1 MKNLSELLKKYNC
14 IPIQIDTNGGFVLN
28 VKGNYDEEEPER
40 TFPFSEFVYI
50 NDIPSL
56 MNTFNDFA
64 SSRKKR
70 LNTHFRMEFEKE
82 LHWAY
87 LCCEKA
93 DDNITFDG
101 VLLDVYEYMDC
112 IPNDNVITEFE
123 LRQSKKISE
132 INKNGASLEEIY
144 GIDYLKRIQ
153 VPFSFSGNIDSAI
166 YDENNKL
173 IACVTREDSQFVV
186 EKYKYTKSEPIRY
199 NHKIGGNWIIGT
211 NDEQEFEVFSGFLSA
226 MCDNLSKMT
235 DSFIMLYNEK
245 QNSKS
250 INRQLGSNV
259 EQQML
264 LNSIHS
270 VVMEETQAEAALN
283 RVLETVGNYLKLD
296 CVSVYCFDSDTN
308 SPYVVSCWK
317 SENMKSEISAQY
329 IRNNYGMICEILEGT
344 ENYFSR
350 GIETQITELSLG
362 AFAVS
367 EIYGFNEQKALLFYE
382 SYDKSKKWSYEDKR
396 IIRSI
401 SQSVSNIMHRC
412 EMDRKIRDKNEQL
425 FRLAFFD
432 NILDIKNRS
441 KLDIDMTSI
450 LDAKKKGI
458 VMAVHIVNTRSLNEV
473 FGQGYTDKLL
483 KMIAKYLESEDVGG
497 EYVYRYSG
505 SIMLVILNDCRP
517 DEAQITAQ
525 KILDRFE
532 HPFII
537 ENVEQYAEV
546 AIGVAVFDESIS
558 QCEDLYRAVTL
569 SLYRANE
576 YGRNSFAFF
585 NQEFRRSSGDVYNL
599 EQELRRCIADGMKN
613 FELTYQPVFSGD
625 GSIHHYEALLRWK
638 SDNSGYI
645 SPRVFMRLMEKV
657 GLDTAIDFW
666 VIPKACRFCKRMQEI
681 YGNDIRVSV
690 NLTVHDLQGGS
701 VSTVVQNA
709 LNDSGLSPSSF
720 IVEIPESAHLLAYN
734 ETSATLGKLKRL
746 GILICIDSF
755 GNEYLPLNT
764 LKFSYIDIIKVSSS
778 FITNSGDSF
787 DEELVKTTVYLA
799 GSRNVEIIVK
809 NIEYQPQL
817 EAAKKYGLNVVQ
829 GGFLSPPKFSKEYF
843 EQ

>member
-1 MKNLSELLKKYNC
+1 MTNLSELLKKYNC

-64 SSRKKR
+64 VSGKKR

-93 DDNITFDG
+93 DDNMTYDG
-101 VLLDVYEYMDC
+101 VLLDVFEYLDY
-112 IPNDNVITEFE
+112 IPNDNVISEFE
-123 LRQSKKISE
+123 RRQSKKISVF
-132 INKNGASLEEIY
+132 NKNSASLEEIY
-144 GIDYLKRIQ
+144 GCNYLRKLQ
-153 VPFSFSGNIDSAI
+153 MPFFDSGCIDSAI
-166 YDENNKL
+166 FDENDKL
-173 IACVTREDSQFVV
+173 IVCATNDDSEFNP
-186 EKYKYTKSEPIRY
+186 ENYKFIKSESIKF
-199 NHKIGGNWIIGT
+199 NHRNGGSWIIGT
-211 NDEQEFEVFSGFLSA
+211 DNEEKMNTYGSFLPA
-226 MCDNLSKMT
+226 MCDGLSKMT

-250 INRQLGSNV
+250 INRQLGTNV

-270 VVMEETQAEAALN
+270 IIMEEPQAEAALD
-283 RVLETVGNYLKLD
+283 RVLETVSNYLKLD
-296 CVSVYCFDSDTN
+296 RISVYCVDLVIGAPN
-308 SPYVVSCWK
+308 IVSCWEK
-317 SENMKSEISAQY
+317 EKLNFDVSDLY
-329 IRNNYGMICEILEGT
+329 IRNNYEMICDMLGGT

-350 GIETQITELSLG
+350 GSETHIDELSLG

-367 EIYGFNEQKALLFYE
+367 SIHGYDNENALLFYE
-382 SYDKSKKWSYEDKR
+382 SYDKTKKWSFEDKR

-412 EMDRKIRDKNEQL
+412 EMDKKIREKNEQL
-425 FRLAFFD
+425 FRLAFHD

-441 KLDIDMTSI
+441 KLDIDMTAI
-450 LDAKKKGI
+450 LDADKKGI

-483 KMIAKYLESEDVGG
+483 RMIAKYLESEDVGG
-497 EYVYRYSG
+497 EFVYRYSG
-505 SIMLVILNDCRP
+505 SIMLIILNDYKP
-517 DEAQITAQ
+517 DEAQIIAQ

-532 HPFII
+532 QPFMID
-537 ENVEQYAEV
+537 NVQQYAEV
-546 AIGVAVFDESIS
+546 SIGVAMFDESVKH
-558 QCEDLYRAVTL
+558 CEDLYRAVTL

-585 NQEFRRSSGDVYNL
+585 NHEFRKSSGDVYNL
-599 EQELRRCIADGMKN
+599 EQELRRCIADRMKN
-613 FELTYQPVFSGD
+613 FVLTYQPVFSGD
-625 GSIHHYEALLRWK
+625 GVIHHYEALLRWK
-638 SDNSGYI
+638 SEFSGYV

-666 VIPKACRFCKRMQEI
+666 VIPQACNFCKKMQQI
-681 YGNDIRVSV
+681 YGENIRVSV

-709 LNDSGLSPSSF
+709 LKDAELSPSSF

-734 ETSATLGKLKRL
+734 ETSSTLGKLKRL
-746 GILICIDSF
+746 GILVCIDSF

-778 FITNSGDSF
+778 FITNSGDAF

-799 GSRNVEIIVK
+799 NARNIEIIVK

-817 EAAKKYGLNVVQ
+817 EVAKKYGLEIVQ
-829 GGFLSPPKFSKEYF
+829 GGFLAPPKFADEYF
-843 EQ
+843 DN